1 MAIYGLEEPGVSHDT
16 LDVTCEEDP
25 DDDIYYLKHEPLLT
39 GDQRRIFNQLI
50 KHIDANEGGLYTI
63 DAPGGSGKTFLCNL
77 ILAYARKQKK
87 IAIATALSGIAAT
100 LMTKGTTFH
109 RRFGV
114 PVDCTQYSTSSMK
127 PTSNEAMTIKH
138 AVIIFV
144 DEVSM
149 MKWNQLQVLDRL
161 LRLIMSID
169 KPMGGKLVVLLH
181 DFRQLLPVVPGGSRA
196 HIICEAVINSHIWN
210 NFTTFYLKTNMR
222 VMNSRKLDDPAKADK
237 LDEYAKWLLS
247 TGDGTVET
255 ALQGTDIVEIK
266 PNMCAKDIEDLN
278 NKVYN
283 EFSTNYNDPS
293 YLKDRAIMSCTND
306 VIQKCNEE
314 MINKIPG
321 QALVCE
327 SVHSFLDDDDYL
339 FHDTGPLTR
348 INSSGLAP
356 HKLVLKVGAC
366 IILIRNMSI
375 QDGHCNGTRY
385 IIISL
390 SKHLIHARKLNA
402 GGESGTIL
410 PTDDIF
416 IPRIPMIS
424 KESDY
429 PVLFKRLQFPILVSY
444 YLTINRA
451 QGQSLKRAGLYL
463 PKNVFTH
470 GHLYAGLSRCGDPD
484 HVHICT
490 NQEEFNHVSHLLD
503 PSKKYTKNIV
513 YKEILKPKKLYG
525 DIPKS

>member
-114 PVDCTQYSTSSMK
+114 PVDCTEYSTSSMK

-144 DEVSM
+144 DEVSI

-161 LRLIMSID
+161 LRLIMPTD

-266 PNMCAKDIEDLN
+266 PNI
-278 NKVYN
+278 V
-283 EFSTNYNDPS
+283 
-293 YLKDRAIMSCTND
+293 
-306 VIQKCNEE
+306 
-314 MINKIPG
+314 
-321 QALVCE
+321 
-327 SVHSFLDDDDYL
+327 
-339 FHDTGPLTR
+339 
-348 INSSGLAP
+348 
-356 HKLVLKVGAC
+356 
-366 IILIRNMSI
+366 
-375 QDGHCNGTRY
+375 
-385 IIISL
+385 
-390 SKHLIHARKLNA
+390 
-402 GGESGTIL
+402 
-410 PTDDIF
+410 
-416 IPRIPMIS
+416 PRISKIS
-424 KESDY
+424 TTRSTMNS
-429 PVLFKRLQFPILVSY
+429 QPIIM
-444 YLTINRA
+444 TQA
-451 QGQSLKRAGLYL
+451 
-463 PKNVFTH
+463 T
-470 GHLYAGLSRCGDPD
+470 
-484 HVHICT
+484 
-490 NQEEFNHVSHLLD
+490 
-503 PSKKYTKNIV
+503 
-513 YKEILKPKKLYG
+513 
-525 DIPKS
+525 